1 LERWRLPAWLRE
13 KLFERRIVL
22 VTGLLDAECA
32 AELAAQLVA
41 LDAAGDAPIEIH
53 LDSSD
58 GTLDAALM
66 SMDAIDALRAPVRA
80 YCRGQVGGPVLGVAA
95 AADRRVAAPHV
106 RFRLGQPTARFSGTP
121 EDIAA
126 RSRQQTEQLW
136 RLHARLARVTGRPA
150 EEIAEDM
157 RRGRHLDA
165 HEALA
170 YGLIDE
176 IGPASR

>member
-1 LERWRLPAWLRE
+1 LRE
-13 KLFERRIVL
+13 KLLERRIVL
-22 VTGLLDAECA
+22 VTGVLDADLA
-32 AELAAQLVA
+32 AEVTAQLMA

-53 LDSSD
+53 VDSPD

-66 SMDAIDALRAPVRA
+66 TMDALDALRAPVRV
-80 YCRGQVGGPVLGVAA
+80 YCRGRVGGPALGVAA
-95 AADRRVAAPHV
+95 AADHRVGAPHV
-106 RFRLGQPTARFSGTP
+106 RFRLGQPTARFTGTP
-121 EDIAA
+121 EEIAA
-126 RSRQQTEQLW
+126 RSRQQTDLLW

-165 HEALA
+165 QEALV

-176 IGPASR
+176 IASAPR